1 MKDIITNI
9 YKRSAYK
16 PEYLLSVK
24 DSVNFKNTSSHST
37 YGEITETA
45 TQSIMEEFKSRFN
58 EKAVFYDLGCGMGK
72 MVCHIGL
79 VTGIKSIGVELSEKR
94 FQGAIDTK
102 EKFCKDLDNII
113 FLNENFLESNI
124 EDATIVYCD
133 NTVMPFNIT
142 LNIYDKLQKNCLFM
156 YRKCLNRHLDNQT
169 TLKGDQWATT
179 YNTGNLRYVIKK

>member
-1 MKDIITNI
+1 MYFLIII
-9 YKRSAYK
+9 
-16 PEYLLSVK
+16 
-24 DSVNFKNTSSHST
+24 
-37 YGEITETA
+37 I
-45 TQSIMEEFKSRFN
+45 RFSLI
-58 EKAVFYDLGCGMGK
+58 E
-72 MVCHIGL
+72 
-79 VTGIKSIGVELSEKR
+79 
-94 FQGAIDTK
+94 IDTK